1 MSVNTGEVYQDDPL
15 YRSMIAN
22 FQRGEWETG
31 FSELNELVEKYPLE
45 HDLLSLR
52 KEMQLRADVDEE
64 EKIYSKVTRRKRVKS
79 LGLRLLIGLA
89 IVILLGVGFST
100 YNNWFQDQ
108 YSIVQKGIETDRQ
121 EYELS
126 TKFNQVQQ
134 LLEAYRPGEAMLIIE
149 DIRGEDFTYPG
160 LDAALERAQS
170 LLDLDIRYSEAI
182 KKKADGDLVGAMA
195 ILDTIEAS
203 NPSYQDVTLQ
213 IRAIQR
219 DFSMTDL
226 IDLADTSVRAG
237 NWGEAVTGYEEVRN
251 RNPLYETEIVEE
263 RLYFS
268 YLNAAQEI
276 LDEQPDSMDAL
287 ETAQVYYIRALS
299 LRPQDKTILQEMA
312 GARES
317 VGNRLYAK
325 YIEMA
330 QQTLVGHTDSIEAL
344 KIADGYFAIAQSIRP
359 DNVTIARE
367 RTMAQA
373 FLHAQSEFYIKNWEG
388 VISNLKPIYEI
399 EPDYAGGTARQ
410 TLYDAYILLGD
421 YNLRS
426 GKPQLALEDYQNAV
440 AIAELRPDARIRL
453 FESMVKIGD
462 VMGVIGN
469 YQAAV
474 YQYRGA
480 MDLANIN
487 EIVIL
492 NLELVGPLNEAEEY
506 VRLGRYKQSYSLY
519 NEAMEEIIAHLDT
532 VTHVVESGDY
542 LTKLANYYNTT
553 TTAILIA
560 NNIGDP
566 NDISIGERIIIPVI
580 P

>member
-31 FSELNELVEKYPLE
+31 FSELNELGEKYPLE

-64 EKIYSKVTRRKRVKS
+64 EKTYSKKTRRKRVKS

-89 IVILLGVGFST
+89 IVILFIGGFST

-108 YSIVQKGIETDRQ
+108 YSVIQQGIETDRQ
-121 EYELS
+121 EYELK
-126 TKFNQVQQ
+126 TNFDHVQQ
-134 LLEAYRPGEAMLIIE
+134 LLEAYRPGEAMIIIE
-149 DIRGEDFTYPG
+149 EIREEDPNYPG
-160 LDAALERAQS
+160 LDTALERAQS
-170 LLDLDIRYSEAI
+170 LLDLDIRYSEAVQ
-182 KKKADGDLVGAMA
+182 KKADGDLVGAIA

-203 NPSYQDVTLQ
+203 NPGYQDVTLQ
-213 IRAIQR
+213 IRDIQR

-226 IDLADTSVRAG
+226 IDLADTAVRAG
-237 NWGEAVTGYEEVRN
+237 NWGEAVAGYEEVRN
-251 RNPLYETEIVEE
+251 RDPLYETEIVEE

-330 QQTLVGHTDSIEAL
+330 QQILVGHTDSIEAL
-344 KIADGYFAIAQSIRP
+344 RIADGYFAIAQSIRP
-359 DNVTIARE
+359 DNVTIAQE

-373 FLHAQSEFYIKNWEG
+373 FLVAQSEFYIKNWEG
-388 VISNLKPIYEI
+388 VISNLRPIYEI

-410 TLYDAYILLGD
+410 TLYDAFILLGD
-421 YNLRS
+421 YHLRS
-426 GKPQLALEDYQNAV
+426 GKPQLAMEDYQNAV

-474 YQYRGA
+474 YQYRSA

-492 NLELVGPLNEAEEY
+492 NLELVEPLNEAEEY
-506 VRLGRYKQSYSLY
+506 VRLGRYKQAYSLY
-519 NEAMEEIIAHLDT
+519 NGAMEEIVAHLDT

-566 NDISIGERIIIPVI
+566 NDISIGKRIIIPVI

>member
-1 MSVNTGEVYQDDPL
+1 MSYQNDPL

-52 KEMQLRADVDEE
+52 KEMQLRAEIDEE
-64 EKIYSKVTRRKRVKS
+64 EEKYSKKTRRKRVKS
-79 LGLRLLIGLA
+79 LGLRLLIVLA
-89 IVILLGVGFST
+89 VVILFVWGFRT
-100 YNNWFQDQ
+100 YNNWFQVQ
-108 YSIVQKGIETDRQ
+108 YAAAQQRIETERQ
-121 EYELS
+121 EYELK
-126 TKFNQVQQ
+126 TRFDHVQQ

-149 DIRGEDFTYPG
+149 EIREEDLDYPG
-160 LDAALERAQS
+160 LDTALERAQS

-182 KKKADGDLVGAMA
+182 KKKEDGDLVGAMA
-195 ILDTIEAS
+195 ILDAIEAS
-203 NPSYQDVTLQ
+203 NPGYQDVTLQ

-226 IDLADTSVRAG
+226 IDLADSAVRDG
-237 NWGEAVTGYEEVRN
+237 NWGEAVAGYEEVRN
-251 RNPLYETEIVEE
+251 RDPLYETEIIEE

-317 VGNRLYAK
+317 VGNRLYTK

-359 DNVTIARE
+359 DNVTIAQE

-373 FLHAQSEFYIKNWEG
+373 FLRAQNEFYIKNWEG

-421 YNLRS
+421 YHLRS
-426 GKPQLALEDYQNAV
+426 GKPKLALEDYQNAV

-474 YQYRGA
+474 YQYRSA

-492 NLELVGPLNEAEEY
+492 NLELVEPLNEAEEY
-506 VRLGRYKQSYSLY
+506 VRLGRYKESYSLY
-519 NEAMEEIIAHLDT
+519 NESMEEIIAHLDT

-566 NDISIGERIIIPVI
+566 NDISIGKRIIIPVI

>member
-1 MSVNTGEVYQDDPL
+1 MSVITGEIYQDDPL
-15 YRSMIAN
+15 YSSMIAN

-52 KEMQLRADVDEE
+52 EEMQVRAEIDEE
-64 EKIYSKVTRRKRVKS
+64 EKIYLKKTSRKRIAS
-79 LGLRLLIGLA
+79 LGLRLLIVLA
-89 IVILLGVGFST
+89 IVILFVWGFST
-100 YNNWFQDQ
+100 YDNYFQDQ
-108 YSIVQKGIETDRQ
+108 YSVVLQRIETDRQ
-121 EYELS
+121 EYELK
-126 TKFNQVQQ
+126 TKFDQVQQ
-134 LLEAYRPGEAMLIIE
+134 LLDAYRPGKAMILIEEIREE
-149 DIRGEDFTYPG
+149 DLNYPE
-160 LDAALERAQS
+160 LDTALERAQS
-170 LLDLDIRYSEAI
+170 QLNLDIQYSEAM
-182 KKKADGDLVGAMA
+182 KKKEDGDLVGAMA

-203 NPSYQDVTLQ
+203 NAGYQDVTLQ

-219 DFSMTDL
+219 DFNMTDL

-251 RNPLYETEIVEE
+251 RDPLYEPEIVEE

-287 ETAQVYYIRALS
+287 ETAQAYYIRALS
-299 LRPQDKTILQEMA
+299 LRPQDKTVLEEMA

-317 VGNRLYAK
+317 VGDRLYTK

-359 DNVTIARE
+359 DNVTIAQE

-373 FLHAQSEFYIKNWEG
+373 FLLAQNEFNIKNWEG
-388 VISNLKPIYEI
+388 VIANLKPIYEI

-421 YNLRS
+421 YHLRS
-426 GKPQLALEDYQNAV
+426 GKPQLALEDYQNAMD
-440 AIAELRPDARIRL
+440 IAELRPSARIRL

-462 VMGVIGN
+462 VMGVMGN
-469 YQAAV
+469 YQTAV
-474 YQYRGA
+474 YQYRSA
-480 MDLANIN
+480 MDMANIN

-492 NLELVGPLNEAEEY
+492 NLELVEPLNEAEEY
-506 VRLGRYKQSYSLY
+506 VRLGRYNQAYGLY
-519 NEAMEEIIAHLDT
+519 NEAMGEIIAHLDT

-566 NDISIGERIIIPVI
+566 NDISIGKRIIIPVI

>member
-1 MSVNTGEVYQDDPL
+1 MSYHIDPL
-15 YRSMIAN
+15 YSSMIAN

-31 FSELNELVEKYPLE
+31 LSELDELVEKYPSE
-45 HDLLSLR
+45 QDLLTLR
-52 KEMQLRADVDEE
+52 KEMQLRAEIDEE
-64 EKIYSKVTRRKRVKS
+64 EKEYKKKTRRKRVKS
-79 LGLRLLIGLA
+79 LGLRLLIGLV
-89 IVILLGVGFST
+89 IVIIFAWGFST

-108 YSIVQKGIETDRQ
+108 YTVVQQRIESDRQ
-121 EYELS
+121 EYELK

-134 LLEAYRPGEAMLIIE
+134 LLEAYRPGEAMIVIE
-149 DIRGEDFTYPG
+149 EISEEDLTYPG
-160 LDAALERAQS
+160 LFTALERAQS
-170 LLDLDIRYSEAI
+170 QLDLDTQYSEAM
-182 KKKADGDLVGAMA
+182 KKKEDGDVVGAMA
-195 ILDTIEAS
+195 IFYTIEAS
-203 NPSYQDVTLQ
+203 NPGYQDVNLQ
-213 IRAIQR
+213 IHAIEL

-226 IDLADTSVRAG
+226 IDLADSAISAG
-237 NWGEAVTGYEEVRN
+237 NWSEAVAGYEGVRN
-251 RNPLYETEIVEE
+251 RDPLYETEIVEE

-276 LDEQPDSMDAL
+276 LDEQPDSLDAL

-344 KIADGYFAIAQSIRP
+344 KKADGYFAIAQSIQP
-359 DNVTIARE
+359 DNVTIAQE

-373 FLHAQSEFYIKNWEG
+373 FLLAQNEFYSKNWEG
-388 VISNLKPIYEI
+388 VISSLGPIYEI

-410 TLYDAYILLGD
+410 TFYDAYILLGD
-421 YNLRS
+421 YHLSS
-426 GKPQLALEDYQNAV
+426 GKPQLALEDYQNAK
-440 AIAELRPDARIRL
+440 AIAELRPDARMRL

-462 VMGVIGN
+462 VLGEIGN

-474 YQYRGA
+474 DQYRSA
-480 MDLANIN
+480 TNLAYIN
-487 EIVIL
+487 EIVMR
-492 NLELVGPLNEAEEY
+492 NRKLVEPLREAEEY
-506 VRLGRYKQSYSLY
+506 IRQGKYKKAYSLY
-519 NEAMEEIIAHLDT
+519 NEKMEDIVAHLDT

-553 TTAILIA
+553 VTAILIA
-560 NNIGDP
+560 NNIDDP
-566 NDISIGERIIIPVI
+566 NDISIGIKIIIPVI

>member
-1 MSVNTGEVYQDDPL
+1 M
-15 YRSMIAN
+15 
-22 FQRGEWETG
+22 
-31 FSELNELVEKYPLE
+31 
-45 HDLLSLR
+45 
-52 KEMQLRADVDEE
+52 
-64 EKIYSKVTRRKRVKS
+64 S
-79 LGLRLLIGLA
+79 LGLRLLIVLA
-89 IVILLGVGFST
+89 IVILFVWGFRT
-100 YNNWFQDQ
+100 YNNWFQVQ
-108 YSIVQKGIETDRQ
+108 YAAAQQRIETERQ
-121 EYELS
+121 EYELK
-126 TKFNQVQQ
+126 TRFDHVEQ

-149 DIRGEDFTYPG
+149 EIREEDLDYPG
-160 LDAALERAQS
+160 LDTALERAQS

-182 KKKADGDLVGAMA
+182 KKKEDGDLVGAMA
-195 ILDTIEAS
+195 ILDSIEAS
-203 NPSYQDVTLQ
+203 NPGYQDVTLQ

-226 IDLADTSVRAG
+226 IDLADTAVRDG
-237 NWGEAVTGYEEVRN
+237 NWAEAVSGYEEVRN
-251 RNPLYETEIVEE
+251 RDPLYETEIIEE

-287 ETAQVYYIRALS
+287 QTAQVYYIRALS
-299 LRPQDKTILQEMA
+299 LRPQDKTVLQEMA

-317 VGNRLYAK
+317 VGDRLYTK

-344 KIADGYFAIAQSIRP
+344 RTADGYFAIAQSLRP
-359 DNVTIARE
+359 DNVTIAQE

-373 FLHAQSEFYIKNWEG
+373 FLRAQNEFHIKNWEG

-421 YNLRS
+421 YHLRS
-426 GKPQLALEDYQNAV
+426 GKPKLALEDYQNAV

-474 YQYRGA
+474 YQYRSA

-492 NLELVGPLNEAEEY
+492 NLELVEPLNEAEEY
-506 VRLGRYKQSYSLY
+506 VRLGRYKESYSLY
-519 NEAMEEIIAHLDT
+519 NGSMEEIIAHLDT

-566 NDISIGERIIIPVI
+566 NDISIGKRIIIPVI